1 MGLFSIFGTS
11 GIKRVSWE
19 PSDETLLV
27 HRFRRGDKPIK
38 SGAKLLVR
46 QSQAAILVYNGQV
59 ADQFGPGNHA
69 LHPDKLRELV
79 NLGAPADQSNL
90 DNTEVYFVNTRK
102 ITDQKWGTKNPI
114 TLTDKKFGLFEIRAF
129 GTYVFRIKH
138 KNLFLQEIVGAN
150 DQFTEDDIHN
160 QLRSLLV
167 SQFTDSI
174 GESKIP
180 LEALAANNVDLG
192 RLVKGMIGLEFE
204 KHGLELNAF
213 VIENISMPD
222 EVKKE
227 IFKLSRTNA
236 EDRLKA
242 STQSAAIAN
251 QNGVYPEIAGIE
263 KTKNSFTLNKLF
275 FLAIDGE
282 REGPFRASDMKE
294 MVDKG
299 KLTSDTLVWTKELED
314 WTKASE
320 VVDISHLFT
329 TPPPIPE

>member
-11 GIKRVSWE
+11 GIKNVSWE

-27 HRFRRGDKPIK
+27 HRFRRGGKPLK
-38 SGAKLLVR
+38 NGAKLLVK

-59 ADQFGPGNHA
+59 ADQFGPGHHKISSNELTA
-69 LHPDKLRELV
+69 LAS
-79 NLGAPADQSNL
+79 LGARLDQSTL
-90 DNTEVYFVNTRK
+90 ENTEVYFVNTRK
-102 ITDQKWGTKNPI
+102 ITNQKWGTKNPI
-114 TLTDKKFGLFEIRAF
+114 TLNDSKFGLFEIRAF

-150 DQFTEDDIHN
+150 DQFTEEHIHH

-167 SQFTDSI
+167 SQFTDSV

-204 KHGLELNAF
+204 KHGLELTAF

-227 IFKLSRTNA
+227 IFKLSRSNA
-236 EDRLKA
+236 ENRLK
-242 STQSAAIAN
+242 SSGQTVSVGM

-263 KTKNSFTLNKLF
+263 KTKNSFILNKLF
-275 FLAIDGE
+275 FLAIDGK

-294 MVDKG
+294 MANDG
-299 KLTSDTLVWTKELED
+299 KLTSNTLVWTKELED
-314 WTKASE
+314 WTKASD
-320 VVDISHLFT
+320 VKDLNQLFS